1 MLCLAVLL
9 NPLAWCTIPYWIF
22 AWCEI
27 AIEHGAMSGGGCC
40 NLALQQMTSHE
51 DMLKAFQLVVDMRSI
66 YAGAE

>member
-1 MLCLAVLL
+1 
-9 NPLAWCTIPYWIF
+9 
-22 AWCEI
+22 
-27 AIEHGAMSGGGCC
+27 MSGGGCC

>member
-1 MLCLAVLL
+1 VVHDPILAF
-9 NPLAWCTIPYWIF
+9 T
-22 AWCEI
+22 WCEI
-27 AIEHGAMSGGGCC
+27 AIEHGAMFGGGCR